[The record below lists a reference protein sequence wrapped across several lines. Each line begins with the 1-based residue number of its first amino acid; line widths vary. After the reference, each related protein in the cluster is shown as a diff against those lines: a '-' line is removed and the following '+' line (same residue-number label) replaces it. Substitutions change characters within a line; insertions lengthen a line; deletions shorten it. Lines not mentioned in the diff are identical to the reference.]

1 MQGQINGMYYHFTSF
16 QIMAAVAVLLVLIV
30 VAVGLYAEHRKK
42 RTAALKNRFGSE
54 YDRAVLKHGSASEAE
69 NKLANRTTRV
79 DTFEIR
85 ELGVTERERLIND
98 WHTVQSRFVDH
109 PKLAVIEA
117 DDLINGLLE
126 ARGYPVANFE
136 QRAADVSVGYPRI
149 MGSYRLAHDVAVRNG
164 SVDATTEELRTA
176 MIQYRGIFDEL
187 IQVRNSHPVA
197 VAA

>member
-16 QIMAAVAVLLVLIV
+16 QIMAAVAVLLILIV

-98 WHTVQSRFVDH
+98 WHTVQSAFRRSPQARRDRSGRPH
-109 PKLAVIEA
+109 QRAPRS
-117 DDLINGLLE
+117 
-126 ARGYPVANFE
+126 RGYPIANFE

-149 MGSYRLAHDVAVRNG
+149 MGSYRIAHDVAVRNG
-164 SVDATTEELRTA
+164 RVDATTEELRTA

-187 IQVRNSHPVA
+187 IQVRNPHPVA